1 MKAEIYFENCLLGF
15 IREGVCGWICHYF
28 SVQMNNLLFPDVY
41 ITYHILWLS
50 WGYRQGKRV
59 GGLVKAVEGALLV
72 EIWWERKYVADYL
85 LEILLVAWFHCFHF
99 ILELGKILKRVF
111 FWGQM
116 LETMFG
122 RVELAIFSGQ
132 AEHFSSF
139 LHDNLLNFNIFP
151 QVVILVDVVYIIQ
164 LIDLLDAE
172 DEHPILL
179 KRKFLTKFIQK
190 FFQN

>member
-1 MKAEIYFENCLLGF
+1 
-15 IREGVCGWICHYF
+15 
-28 SVQMNNLLFPDVY
+28 
-41 ITYHILWLS
+41 
-50 WGYRQGKRV
+50 
-59 GGLVKAVEGALLV
+59 
-72 EIWWERKYVADYL
+72 
-85 LEILLVAWFHCFHF
+85 
-99 ILELGKILKRVF
+99 
-111 FWGQM
+111 M

-179 KRKFLTKFIQK
+179 KRKFLAKFIQK
-190 FFQN
+190 FFQDLLRIIVVELCDFAEERFRSTENCDVEDI